1 MSRVCVPVRIESSPG
16 VDSPSVVDPV
26 AFLHCSD
33 LLRVG
38 VRVRGQGQGFEFWFT
53 DLLFL
58 RSTTRSAW
66 VCLNVHLGVRM
77 LFTVVMS
84 VVTDF
89 AGVVVV
95 LLVDTVTF
103 TSTGVSDDNTVVAAG
118 VPASVVTAGVP
129 VLGFGGGVPVSVFCG
144 GVLVS
149 AWTRVCSCIH
159 FAIS

>member
-1 MSRVCVPVRIESSPG
+1 MDSS
-16 VDSPSVVDPV
+16 SVVDPV

-38 VRVRGQGQGFEFWFT
+38 VRVRGQGQGFKFGAT

-58 RSTTRSAW
+58 RSATRSAW

-84 VVTDF
+84 VVTDI
-89 AGVVVV
+89 AGVVAV
-95 LLVDTVTF
+95 LLVDAVTF
-103 TSTGVSDDNTVVAAG
+103 TSTGVSDDNAVVAVDVPASVVAAG
-118 VPASVVTAGVP
+118 VPVSV
-129 VLGFGGGVPVSVFCG
+129 FDRGVPVSGFGG